1 MENCQEAMS
10 RDPLNRLWEKQLAA
24 LRAPRP
30 KPHPRAP
37 SDAVHLGSR
46 SGTGEPVWLDSE
58 GRTQHVYVIGKSG
71 KGKTTLL
78 RNLIAQDLDL
88 GHGLAVLAPD
98 DEFFRDQLLP
108 SIPENRIEDVVY
120 VDPADLEHPI
130 PLNPLHLAANEQ
142 LHEKVDETYRAFL
155 RVVEGQGDAAGA
167 HRMERILRAS
177 LQTLMEIPDRT
188 LLDVPRLLRRNP
200 EGEKFRAW
208 AIEQLTDEFLKNF
221 WAEDYPSFDKTAHQ
235 AVMNRLDRL
244 LTPPVRRMLCTPG
257 ACLNFREAMDSR
269 KILLFRVTAKA
280 LQGTGNAH
288 LVGQLIVAKL
298 KLAAISRE
306 DIPEEERQ
314 FFPLFIDEFQHFCG
328 NSVEDYREMFSRT
341 RKYRVPLTV
350 AHLETG
356 DFSEPLLRHIL
367 GTVSTLVFFATS
379 ASDARRLCRELVYRR
394 ESDSKLVSL
403 DPNEVISLP
412 RGRAYAKVNDEVLQ
426 LRTLPAP
433 ARGSRERARAVIESS
448 RQLYGVAAGPA
459 GKAPAASNRPA
470 DVHTSLEDID
480 PSEVF

>member
-1 MENCQEAMS
+1 LRGDDRRS
-10 RDPLNRLWEKQLAA
+10 FLEKHLAA
-24 LRAPRP
+24 LGRPINRVRAPLDGIVLG
-30 KPHPRAP
+30 HAM
-37 SDAVHLGSR
+37 SSGVAV
-46 SGTGEPVWLDSE
+46 ELDDE
-58 GRTQHVYVIGKSG
+58 LRTQHTYIIGKSG

-78 RNLIAQDLDL
+78 RNLIAQDLRR

-98 DEFFRDQLLP
+98 DEFFRDFLLP
-108 SIPENRIEDVVY
+108 SIPDDRIRDVVY
-120 VDPADLEHPI
+120 LDPADLERPI
-130 PLNPLHLAANEQ
+130 PLNPLHLAPGEQ

-155 RVVEGQGDAAGA
+155 RLVEGQGDSAGA

-177 LQTLMEIPDRT
+177 LQTLMEIPGQT
-188 LLDVPRLLRRNP
+188 LLDIPRLLRRNP
-200 EGEKFRAW
+200 EGDKFRAW
-208 AIEQLTDEFLKNF
+208 AVEQVGDEFIKTF
-221 WAEDYPSFDKTAHQ
+221 WTEDYPSFDKTAHQ

-257 ACLNFREAMDSR
+257 ACLNFRKAMDS
-269 KILLFRVTAKA
+269 KKVLLFRVTEKA

-306 DIPEEERQ
+306 DIPEADRQ
-314 FFPLFIDEFQHFCG
+314 FFPVFIDEFQHFCG
-328 NSVEDYREMFSRT
+328 SSVEDYREMFSRT

-394 ESDSKLVSL
+394 PSDSKLVSL
-403 DPNEVISLP
+403 DPNEVIALP

-426 LRTLPAP
+426 VRTLPAP
-433 ARGSRERARAVIESS
+433 ARGTHERARQVVATS
-448 RQLYGVAAGPA
+448 RELYGAGSNPGTATSAGPPKVAAA
-459 GKAPAASNRPA
+459 KTA
-470 DVHTSLEDID
+470 LEDID
-480 PSEVF
+480 PGDVFGA